1 MISSFDITVLVILLI
16 LLARGFWVGFI
27 RQIASILAL
36 VLGFVVAGRYC
47 GESADLVLP
56 FISNPQIAFLI
67 SYGVIFLLVLFGV
80 TWLGIGLKKVISIA
94 LLGWFDRTVGG
105 LFGLAKGVFV
115 ASLLFMLIAAF
126 LSSANTLF
134 AKSIF
139 APYLEQS
146 SQFILNLVKDEDL
159 RMDFLPS
166 QPAISTILSNSVKI
180 GKDIKRDSQ

>member
-115 ASLLFMLIAAF
+115 ASLLFMIIAAF
-126 LSSANTLF
+126 LPSANTLF
-134 AKSIF
+134 AKSLF
-139 APYLEQS
+139 APYLKQS

-166 QPAISTILSNSVKI
+166 QPAISTILSDSVKF
-180 GKDIKRDSQ
+180 GKENGRNSK